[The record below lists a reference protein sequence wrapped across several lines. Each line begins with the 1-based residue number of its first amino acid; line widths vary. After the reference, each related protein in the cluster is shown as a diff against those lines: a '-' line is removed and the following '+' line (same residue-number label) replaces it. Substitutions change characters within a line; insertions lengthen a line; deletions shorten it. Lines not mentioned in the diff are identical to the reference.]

1 MEDIL
6 GLEPLRIVER
16 AASRVAPGRHLTYGV
31 IHVLKA
37 LELIG
42 SRVGI
47 GRQQLARELRIG
59 EGSART
65 LIKRLRDEGL
75 IEVERGGMRLTER
88 GGGILSYFQGLMRS
102 MSVPSTPSTV
112 SEKNHAVLVR
122 GAASLIRF
130 GVEQRD
136 AALLAGARGATT
148 LIYDGENFHMP
159 GLERGVEPE
168 LSKLL
173 REGLKPE
180 AGDDIIIGT
189 AEEEWA
195 AEMGAKAAAL
205 ELIRRM
211 SSVGG

>member
-1 MEDIL
+1 M
-6 GLEPLRIVER
+6 EPLRIMER
-16 AASRVAPGRHLTYGV
+16 AVSRAAPGRPLTYDV

-42 SRVGI
+42 SRLGV

-59 EGSART
+59 EGSTRT
-65 LIKRLRDEGL
+65 LIRRLRDEGL
-75 IEVERGGMRLTER
+75 IEVERGGMTLTGR
-88 GGGILSYFQGLMRS
+88 GRSILSYFQGLMRS
-102 MSVPSTPSTV
+102 MSVPPTPSTV

-122 GAASLIRF
+122 GAAPLIRF

-136 AALLAGARGATT
+136 VALLAGARGATT
-148 LIYDGENFHMP
+148 LIYDGEDFQMP
-159 GLERGVEPE
+159 GLKRGVEPE

-180 AGDDIIIGT
+180 AGDVIIIGT

-205 ELIRRM
+205 DLIRRM
-211 SSVGG
+211 SSGGG

>member
-1 MEDIL
+1 M
-6 GLEPLRIVER
+6 EPLRIVER
-16 AASRVAPGRHLTYGV
+16 AASRVAPGRHLTYGA

-42 SRVGI
+42 SRVV

-88 GGGILSYFQGLMRS
+88 GRGILSYFQGLMRS
-102 MSVPSTPSTV
+102 MSVPSTPSTI

-122 GAASLIRF
+122 GAAPLIRF

-180 AGDDIIIGT
+180 AGDVIIIGT

-205 ELIRRM
+205 ELIRGM
-211 SSVGG
+211 SSGGG

>member
-1 MEDIL
+1 M
-6 GLEPLRIVER
+6 EPLRIMER
-16 AASRVAPGRHLTYGV
+16 AALEAAPGRRLTYGV

-42 SRVGI
+42 SRVGV

-65 LIKRLRDEGL
+65 LIRRLRDEGL

-88 GGGILSYFQGLMRS
+88 GRGILSYFQGLMRS

-112 SEKNHAVLVR
+112 SEKNYAVLVR
-122 GAASLIRF
+122 GAAPLIRF

-159 GLERGVEPE
+159 GLKREVEPE

-180 AGDDIIIGT
+180 AGDVIIIGT

-205 ELIRRM
+205 DLIRGM
-211 SSVGG
+211 SSRRG

>member
-1 MEDIL
+1 M
-6 GLEPLRIVER
+6 EPLRIMER
-16 AASRVAPGRHLTYGV
+16 AALEAAPGRRPTYDV

-42 SRVGI
+42 SRLGI

-75 IEVERGGMRLTER
+75 IEVERGGMTLTER
-88 GGGILSYFQGLMRS
+88 GRRILSYFEDLMRS
-102 MSVPSTPSTV
+102 MRVPSTPSTV
-112 SEKNHAVLVR
+112 SEKNYAVLVR

-148 LIYDGENFHMP
+148 LIYDGERFQMP
-159 GLERGVEPE
+159 GLERGIEPE
-168 LSKLL
+168 LSRLL

-180 AGDDIIIGT
+180 AGDVVIIGT

-211 SSVGG
+211 HEPPS